1 MSKFHQSLTF
11 LFFIFSNFA
20 SCQTPELVWQ
30 KFFGGSKSDYL
41 SDVIQKESGGFI
53 ISSSTH
59 SNDGDCILR
68 KNDQNYDTWVFE
80 IDDLGIIQKST
91 FPRIPVNPNFSYSMS
106 SGRLLDLKNGEF
118 WVGGYF
124 DYVSPYAI
132 KYDANFSKGLVKSG
146 IGGIQMFK
154 LNDFLFTFSNNSSTT
169 SDLSFKKYDHN
180 WNNIFDKNFGGN
192 QRESIRTTQSILY
205 KEDKFYFIS
214 ETESNNNG
222 DVGSNNASLYK
233 SDIWLVCTD
242 LNGTI
247 LWQRSLGNIGV
258 SEGVGSIIEHKD
270 GNILILGNKL
280 TYDGY
285 DIILYK
291 IDNFVNVIWN
301 KTYGGPYSDYPKYI
315 IQDLD
320 GGYLILSE
328 SFSSSGQVTQNFGGK
343 DCWLFKINMSGDFI
357 WGKTFGGNNY
367 EEVDKIFIDKS
378 GDYYVFGTS
387 QSTDFAL
394 SNHHGLHDIWVMKLQ
409 NFSCTINND
418 LILNTDFS
426 SFSKFK
432 TSGKVSVSSKLLN
445 NQSLFISAK
454 QSILLSPG
462 FETKINSN
470 ATLQIKGCEN

>member
-11 LFFIFSNFA
+11 CFLLFSNFA
-20 SCQTPELVWQ
+20 FGQAPELVWQ
-30 KFFGGSKSDYL
+30 KFFGGSKNDYL

-53 ISSSTH
+53 ISSSTF

-68 KNDQNYDTWVFE
+68 QNDQNYDTWLF
-80 IDDLGIIQKST
+80 DLDESGIIRKST

-106 SGRLLDLKNGEF
+106 PGRLLDLKNGEF

-132 KYDANFSKGLVKSG
+132 KYDANFTKGLVKSG

-154 LNDFLFTFSNNSSTT
+154 FDESLFTFSNNLSRNH
-169 SDLSFKKYDHN
+169 DLSFKKYDLN
-180 WNNIFDKNFGGN
+180 WNNIFDKNFGGD
-192 QRESIRTTQSILY
+192 QREGVRTTQTILN
-205 KEDKFYFIS
+205 KENKFYFIS

-222 DVGSNNASLYK
+222 DVGLNNASLYK

-242 LNGTI
+242 LNGII
-247 LWQRSLGNIGV
+247 LWQKSLGNINV
-258 SEGVGSIIEHKD
+258 SEGVGSIINHKD
-270 GNILILGNKL
+270 GSALVLGSKL

-291 IDNFVNVIWN
+291 IDNLGNIIWN
-301 KTYGGPYSDYPKYI
+301 KTYGGNYSDYPKYI

-328 SFSSSGQVTQNFGGK
+328 SSSTSGQVSQNFGLK
-343 DCWLFKINMSGDFI
+343 DCWLFKINMNGDFI

-367 EEVDKIFIDKS
+367 DEVNKIFIDKS
-378 GDYYVFGTS
+378 GDYYIFGTS
-387 QSTDFAL
+387 QSTDFPI
-394 SNHHGLHDIWVMKLQ
+394 SNHHGLQDVWVMKLQ

-418 LILNTDFS
+418 LMLNTDFS

-432 TSGKVSVSSKLLN
+432 TSGKVSISSKLLN
-445 NQSLFISAK
+445 NQGLFISAK